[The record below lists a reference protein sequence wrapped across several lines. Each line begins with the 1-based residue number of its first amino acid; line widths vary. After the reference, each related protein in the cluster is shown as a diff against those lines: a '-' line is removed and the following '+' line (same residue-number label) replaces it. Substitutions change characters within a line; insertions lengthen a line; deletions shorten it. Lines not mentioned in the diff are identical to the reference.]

1 VLVRPFSLLTTALI
15 AISPDAGNWKEY
27 PQPPL
32 GFVVEFPADPVASSG
47 CYQTVLVPS
56 ATANIFSVREDRAI
70 YVATVVD
77 IPAHSEEGAILLGE
91 AESLLVQL
99 GDVTSISISRADG
112 DPVVYGRL
120 IMMDCRA
127 GRTPDLTSEMAD
139 TSRAWFRQIAGVEF
153 GDLSRLTANLF
164 FSDGRLYL
172 IQAIHLPSAEDSA
185 AALRFTNSV
194 HFLTANSSRERSPS

>member
-1 VLVRPFSLLTTALI
+1 VPVRPFSLLTTALI

-32 GFVVEFPADPVASSG
+32 GFVVEFPANPVASSG
-47 CYQTVLVPS
+47 CYRTALVPS
-56 ATANIFSVREDRAI
+56 ATANILSVMEGRATYI
-70 YVATVVD
+70 ATVVD
-77 IPAHSEEGAILLGE
+77 VPGHSEEGSILLGE
-91 AESLLVQL
+91 AESLLLQL
-99 GDVTSISISRADG
+99 GDVTSISISRTG
-112 DPVVYGRL
+112 HDPVVCGRL

-127 GRTPDLTSEMAD
+127 GRTPDLTSEAD
-139 TSRAWFRQIAGVEF
+139 TSRAWFRQIAGAEC

-194 HFLTANSSRERSPS
+194 HFLTANRSRERNPS